1 MRKARLDQKCLGT
14 AAKFTRAWRAGQS
27 RTRTGGV
34 PPRSIQGASF
44 AEPSTTLKRLISLV
58 TQEVQQACKG
68 GYGYSDSANNTDRIL
83 HFTCPCGPSRL
94 RSPFDCGTEA
104 ASGFEECAIRRWV
117 TATLPA
123 CAAHARTRAR
133 IASFQSAKA
142 WKRRDEAP
150 LATRGQLWKD
160 LLESWSPTLRQ
171 VRRFCCMRIASF
183 NTPCSHLV
191 RTSGSSILQGS
202 LTALSPTAL
211 YAENR

>member
-1 MRKARLDQKCLGT
+1 MRQARLDQKCPGT

-27 RTRTGGV
+27 RTRTGGA
-34 PPRSIQGASF
+34 PPRSIQGVSF
-44 AEPSTTLKRLISLV
+44 AEPFTSLKRLISLV
-58 TQEVQQACKG
+58 NHEVQQACKG
-68 GYGYSDSANNTDRIL
+68 GYGYSDSANNTGRNL
-83 HFTCPCGPSRL
+83 HFTCPCGPGRL
-94 RSPFDCGTEA
+94 QSPFDCGTEA

-123 CAAHARTRAR
+123 CTAHARSGTRT
-133 IASFQSAKA
+133 ASFQSAKA

-150 LATRGQLWKD
+150 LATRGPLWKD
-160 LLESWSPTLRQ
+160 LLESWSPTLRR

-191 RTSGSSILQGS
+191 RTSGSSTLQGCS
-202 LTALSPTAL
+202 TALSPTAR